1 MADGTI
7 EIIDGKARRRRW
19 SVTEKLSIVAD
30 NRERP
35 SAFYFIRMV
44 VVGWLV
50 GRRNWPN
57 EYLTISTS

>member
-35 SAFYFIRMV
+35 SAFYFIRTV
-44 VVGWLV
+44 VVG
-50 GRRNWPN
+50 
-57 EYLTISTS
+57 